1 MLIKRLLMLTL
12 AGEAA
17 AALAADDIAEV
28 IEIVK
33 LFHSCVDYIN

>member
-1 MLIKRLLMLTL
+1 MLTL

-17 AALAADDIAEV
+17 AALAADDAFNIAEV